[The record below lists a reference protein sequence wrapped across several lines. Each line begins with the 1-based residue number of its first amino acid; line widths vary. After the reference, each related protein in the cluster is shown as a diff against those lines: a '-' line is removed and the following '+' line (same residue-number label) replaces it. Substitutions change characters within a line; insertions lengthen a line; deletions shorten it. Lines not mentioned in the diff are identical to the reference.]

1 MESLLFFL
9 ENSCGLAHRASQ
21 RSPADFGK
29 ESYGLEK
36 NVVALTNSTPGP
48 DGSTTS

>member
-1 MESLLFFL
+1 MESLLFYL
-9 ENSCGLAHRASQ
+9 ENSCGLAHRGSQ
-21 RSPADFGK
+21 RIPADLGK

-48 DGSTTS
+48 DDLITS